1 MKTLQQELFVAYLQN
16 GGKLSVKQIAEFSAD
31 PVYNMALAQ
40 FVHDKL
46 FATTQDEP
54 SSDAEHTTVKNTIED
69 EIVPSPKNSEDDET
83 KVTSEAVAPAIDAE
97 PIQIPEWCFIK
108 LDDPSN
114 PLFNNPNYSKESLE
128 DLKIIKSRAKSIG
141 IKYVGQLVETDFAK
155 LSGGVN
161 ERIEMLKRRIKA
173 LYGIEVGTKIPGF
186 AEAIADEVA
195 QFKA

>member
-1 MKTLQQELFVAYLQN
+1 MNSKNDSTMKNSKNLTNAMKNLISTHLQN
-16 GGKLSVKQIAEFSAD
+16 GGKLTVREIAEISAH
-31 PVYNMALAQ
+31 PVFNEMFAQ
-40 FVHDKL
+40 FVYDKL
-46 FATTQDEP
+46 FATT
-54 SSDAEHTTVKNTIED
+54 DA
-69 EIVPSPKNSEDDET
+69 DD
-83 KVTSEAVAPAIDAE
+83 VAPAPVPAPAPAPAPAPVIDAE
-97 PIQIPEWCFIK
+97 TIQIPEWCFME
-108 LDDPSN
+108 LDDPNN

-155 LSGGVN
+155 LSRGVS